1 VDKIIIAQDSLR
13 DFINALSPDALGSS
27 LAKIDFKA
35 LDKLMVKPIGVY
47 GSKAEIVRFLTSIG
61 VINEERW
68 VYI

>member
-1 VDKIIIAQDSLR
+1 M
-13 DFINALSPDALGSS
+13 NALDPRALGTS